1 MIWININIS
10 IEFIDN
16 NNYYYLNIDN
26 FVIFFGKKIVDKWK
40 KNKQNFNRL
49 KRQNWLDE
57 KTFLNRKEKYK
68 AEWMNGEMEK

>member
-1 MIWININIS
+1 M
-10 IEFIDN
+10 
-16 NNYYYLNIDN
+16 
-26 FVIFFGKKIVDKWK
+26 K

-68 AEWMNGEMEK
+68 TE